1 MDRKWIEK
9 ADVLVEALPYIRRFS
24 GCTLVIKYGGH
35 AMVDPALAASFAV
48 SVVLL
53 RYIGLKPVVVHGGG
67 PQIARALEAKGIASS
82 FVDGLRVTDDAAME
96 VVSSVLGG
104 EINRQL
110 AARIDEA
117 GGRAR
122 ALAGSEGGWLEVRPR
137 RPELGRVGE
146 VVNVDTTPLCAAMEA
161 GCIPVVAPLGVDAKG
176 LTYNVNADEAAGAV
190 AQALAAEKLILLTD
204 VEGVADSDGRLLSE
218 LDGAQAR
225 KLVDEGVIFGGMI
238 PKVACCLS
246 ALAGGVSRTHIV
258 DGRVSHALLLE
269 VFTDEGVGTLIVP

>member
-1 MDRKWIEK
+1 MDQKWIEK
-9 ADVLVEALPYIRRFS
+9 AEVLVEALPYMRRFY

-35 AMVDPALAASFAV
+35 AMVDPVLAASFAV
-48 SVVLL
+48 DVVLL

-67 PQIARALEAKGIASS
+67 PQIARALEAKGIASR
-82 FVDGLRVTDDAAME
+82 FVEGLRVTDDRVME
-96 VVSSVLGG
+96 VVTSVLGG
-104 EINRQL
+104 DINRQL
-110 AARIDEA
+110 ATRIDEA
-117 GGRAR
+117 GGEAR
-122 ALAGSEGGWLEVRPR
+122 PLTGGENGWLEVRPR

-146 VVNVDTTPLCAAMEA
+146 VVKVDATPLRVALEA
-161 GCIPVVAPLGVDAKG
+161 GCIPVVAPIGVDAEG

-204 VEGVADSDGRLLSE
+204 VEGVAGPEGRLFSE

-225 KLVDEGVIFGGMI
+225 KLVSEGVISGGMI
-238 PKVACCLS
+238 PKVACCLA

-269 VFTDEGVGTLIVP
+269 VFTDEGIGTLIVR